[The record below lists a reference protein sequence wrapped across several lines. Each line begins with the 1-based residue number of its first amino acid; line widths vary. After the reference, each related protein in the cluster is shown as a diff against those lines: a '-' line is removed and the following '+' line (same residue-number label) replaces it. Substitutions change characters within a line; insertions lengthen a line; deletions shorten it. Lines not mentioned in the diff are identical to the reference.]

1 MRKAKAR
8 SAAFFIQYYVLL
20 LLGLVWVQIGHVR
33 AHTGDNLG
41 LFYALIGAAGCYVAV
56 RAYLVLGRGLAG
68 HWSYLWLSIDLL
80 LITGVVRLTG
90 GLDSEAALVY
100 VWPLASSAIQRL
112 PYRTLAAGAAI
123 AVLYAAATW
132 PDAVTRDYLTTLA
145 TRLLIVLLATS
156 QAILYALVEAS
167 RIEENTRLREK
178 VALADYRDRLAQEMH
193 DGIQHYLVDI
203 GVRLELARRRIADDP
218 AQAAKLAVDQRF
230 AVRQAAD
237 ELRYLVRLLR
247 SPAVE
252 REGFLNALRNHLA
265 TFGERASVSTPLRVE
280 GAAAPIPPPVAHAAF
295 RIIQEALTN
304 VERHAKA
311 RQVQLT
317 LSFAGDDVLECR
329 IADDG
334 IGFSPS
340 TAATPGID
348 TGFGLSSMRQRA
360 AAVGGRLQIESA
372 PGQGTKVILAVPL
385 KSDQTLAAEE
395 NAHGEDPASHRR
407 G

>member
-1 MRKAKAR
+1 MRRAKDR

-20 LLGLVWVQIGHVR
+20 LLGLLWLQVGHVR
-33 AHTGDNLG
+33 AHTGENLR
-41 LFYALIGAAGCYVAV
+41 LVYALLGAAACYVAV
-56 RAYLVLGRGLAG
+56 RAYLVLGRGLSG
-68 HWSYLWLSIDLL
+68 HWTYLWLSIDLM

-90 GLDSEAALVY
+90 GMNSEAALVY

-123 AVLYAAATW
+123 AVLYTAATW
-132 PDAVTRDYLTTLA
+132 PDALTHDHLA
-145 TRLLIVLLATS
+145 ALGTRLLVVLLATS
-156 QAILYALVEAS
+156 QGIIYSLAEAS
-167 RIEENTRLREK
+167 RVEENAKLREK

-203 GVRLELARRRIADDP
+203 GVRLELARRQIADDP
-218 AQAAKLAVDQRF
+218 AQAANLAVDQRF

-247 SPAVE
+247 SPAVD

-280 GAAAPIPPPVAHAAF
+280 GAVVPVPPPVAHAAF

-304 VERHAKA
+304 IERHAQA

-317 LSFAGDDVLECR
+317 LSFAADVLECL

-334 IGFSPS
+334 IGFVPP
-340 TAATPGID
+340 ADGTPGVD

-360 AAVGGRLQIESA
+360 AAVGGSLQIDSA
-372 PGQGTKVILAVPL
+372 PGQGTKVMVVIPL
-385 KSDQTLAAEE
+385 KPDRTRAAKG
-395 NAHGEDPASHRR
+395 NAHGEDQAAHRGR
-407 G
+407 

>member
-1 MRKAKAR
+1 MRKTKAGP
-8 SAAFFIQYYVLL
+8 AAFFIQYYVLL
-20 LLGLVWVQIGHVR
+20 LLGLLWLQIGHVR
-33 AHTGDNLG
+33 AHTGDNLK
-41 LFYALIGAAGCYVAV
+41 LVYALLGAAACYVAV
-56 RAYLVLGRGLAG
+56 RAYLVLGRGVAG
-68 HWSYLWLSIDLL
+68 YWSYLWLSIDLL
-80 LITGVVRLTG
+80 LITGVVHLTG
-90 GLDSEAALVY
+90 GMGSEAALVY

-123 AVLYAAATW
+123 AVLYTAATW
-132 PDAVTRDYLTTLA
+132 PEALTHGHLA
-145 TRLLIVLLATS
+145 ALGTRLLIVLLATS
-156 QAILYALVEAS
+156 QGIIYSLAEAS
-167 RIEENTRLREK
+167 RVEENAKLREK
-178 VALADYRDRLAQEMH
+178 LALADYRDRLAQEMH

-203 GVRLELARRRIADDP
+203 GVRLELARRQIADDP

-247 SPAVE
+247 SPAVD

-280 GAAAPIPPPVAHAAF
+280 GDVVPVPPPVAHAAF

-304 VERHAKA
+304 TERHAKA

-317 LSFAGDDVLECR
+317 LSFAGDILECL

-334 IGFSPS
+334 VGFVLP
-340 TAATPGID
+340 TDATPGVD
-348 TGFGLSSMRQRA
+348 TGFGLSGMRQRA

-372 PGQGTKVILAVPL
+372 PGQGTKVTLAIPL
-385 KSDQTLAAEE
+385 KS
-395 NAHGEDPASHRR
+395 G
-407 G
+407 

>member
-1 MRKAKAR
+1 
-8 SAAFFIQYYVLL
+8 
-20 LLGLVWVQIGHVR
+20 VR
-33 AHTGDNLG
+33 AHTGEDLG
-41 LFYALIGAAGCYVAV
+41 LFYGLIGAAACYVAV
-56 RAYLVLGRGLAG
+56 RAYLVLGRGVAG
-68 HWSYLWLSIDLL
+68 HWRYLWLSIDLL
-80 LITGVVRLTG
+80 FITGVVRLTG

-132 PDAVTRDYLTTLA
+132 PDAVTHDYLTTLA

-156 QAILYALVEAS
+156 QGIIYALVEAS

-203 GVRLELARRRIADDP
+203 GVRLELARRQIADDP
-218 AQAAKLAVDQRF
+218 AQAARLAVDQRF

-311 RQVQLT
+311 RRVQLT
-317 LSFAGDDVLECR
+317 LSFAGDVLKCL

-340 TAATPGID
+340 TAGTPGID

-385 KSDQTLAAEE
+385 KSGQTLAAEE
-395 NAHGEDPASHRR
+395 NAHGEDQASHR
-407 G
+407 GG

>member
-1 MRKAKAR
+1 MRRAKDR

-20 LLGLVWVQIGHVR
+20 LLGLLWLQVGHVR
-33 AHTGDNLG
+33 AHTGENLR
-41 LFYALIGAAGCYVAV
+41 LVYALLGAAACYVAV
-56 RAYLVLGRGLAG
+56 RAYLVLGRGLSG
-68 HWSYLWLSIDLL
+68 HWTYLWLSIDLM

-90 GLDSEAALVY
+90 GMNSEAALVY

-123 AVLYAAATW
+123 AVLYTAATW
-132 PDAVTRDYLTTLA
+132 PDALTHDHLA
-145 TRLLIVLLATS
+145 ALGTRLLVVLLATS
-156 QAILYALVEAS
+156 QGIVYSLAEAS
-167 RIEENTRLREK
+167 RVEENAKLREK

-203 GVRLELARRRIADDP
+203 GVRLELARRQIADDP
-218 AQAAKLAVDQRF
+218 AQAANLAVDQRF

-247 SPAVE
+247 SPAVD

-280 GAAAPIPPPVAHAAF
+280 GAVVPVPPPVAHAAF

-304 VERHAKA
+304 IERHAQA

-317 LSFAGDDVLECR
+317 LSFAADVLECL

-334 IGFSPS
+334 IGFVPP
-340 TAATPGID
+340 ADGTPGVD

-360 AAVGGRLQIESA
+360 AAVGGSLQIDSA
-372 PGQGTKVILAVPL
+372 PGQGTKVMVVIPL
-385 KSDQTLAAEE
+385 TPDRTRAAKG
-395 NAHGEDPASHRR
+395 NAHGEDQAAHRGR
-407 G
+407 

>member
-1 MRKAKAR
+1 MRRAKDR

-20 LLGLVWVQIGHVR
+20 LLGLLWLQVGHVR
-33 AHTGDNLG
+33 AHTGENLR
-41 LFYALIGAAGCYVAV
+41 LVYALLGAAACYVAV
-56 RAYLVLGRGLAG
+56 RAYLVLGRGLSG
-68 HWSYLWLSIDLL
+68 HWTYLWLSIDLM

-90 GLDSEAALVY
+90 GMNSEAALVY

-123 AVLYAAATW
+123 AVLYTAATW
-132 PDAVTRDYLTTLA
+132 PDALTHDHLA
-145 TRLLIVLLATS
+145 ALGTRLLVVLLATS
-156 QAILYALVEAS
+156 QGIVYSLAEAS
-167 RIEENTRLREK
+167 RVEENAKLREK
-178 VALADYRDRLAQEMH
+178 VALADYRERLAQEMH

-203 GVRLELARRRIADDP
+203 GVRLELARRQIADDP
-218 AQAAKLAVDQRF
+218 AQAANLAVDQRF

-247 SPAVE
+247 SPAVD

-280 GAAAPIPPPVAHAAF
+280 GAVVPVPPPVAHAAF

-304 VERHAKA
+304 IERHAQA

-317 LSFAGDDVLECR
+317 LSFAADVLECL

-334 IGFSPS
+334 IGFVPP
-340 TAATPGID
+340 ADGTPGVD

-360 AAVGGRLQIESA
+360 AAVGGSLQIDSA
-372 PGQGTKVILAVPL
+372 PGQGTKVMVVIPL
-385 KSDQTLAAEE
+385 TPDRTRAAKG
-395 NAHGEDPASHRR
+395 NAHGEDQAAHRGR
-407 G
+407 

>member
-1 MRKAKAR
+1 MRQAKAR

-20 LLGLVWVQIGHVR
+20 LLGLLWLQIGAVR
-33 AHTGDNLG
+33 AHTGENLK
-41 LFYALIGAAGCYVAV
+41 LVYALLGAAACYVAV
-56 RAYLVLGRGLAG
+56 RAYLVLGRGLSG
-68 HWSYLWLSIDLL
+68 HWTYLWLSIDLM

-90 GLDSEAALVY
+90 GMNSEAALVY

-112 PYRTLAAGAAI
+112 PYRTLTAGGAI
-123 AVLYAAATW
+123 AVLYTAATW
-132 PDAVTRDYLTTLA
+132 PDALTQDYATTLG
-145 TRLLIVLLATS
+145 TRLLVVVLATS
-156 QAILYALVEAS
+156 QGIIYSLGEAS
-167 RIEENTRLREK
+167 RIEENTKLREK

-203 GVRLELARRRIADDP
+203 GVRLELARRQIADHP
-218 AQAAKLAVDQRF
+218 VQAANLAVDQRF
-230 AVRQAAD
+230 SVRQAAD

-247 SPAVE
+247 SPAVD

-280 GAAAPIPPPVAHAAF
+280 GEEVPVPPPVAHAAF

-304 VERHAKA
+304 IERHAKA

-317 LSFAGDDVLECR
+317 LSFAADVLECL

-334 IGFSPS
+334 IGFVLP
-340 TAATPGID
+340 TEGTPGVD

-360 AAVGGRLQIESA
+360 AALGGSVQIESA
-372 PGQGTKVILAVPL
+372 PGQGTKVMLAIPL
-385 KSDQTLAAEE
+385 KPGQTSAAER
-395 NAHGEDPASHRR
+395 NAHGEDQAAHRGR
-407 G
+407 